1 MILLAFLVF
10 SYDIIVERKKYMK
23 CPVCGGVNKIG
34 SSYCVYCGAKLE
46 KVCPVCGAEVK
57 DTDSFCSNCGSSV
70 NSEKKQNTEK
80 IRISYDMKDGEL
92 GFRYAALVSYVLLIA
107 EIVYSGIL
115 IFTRIMKT
123 HIFDV
128 SYTSLFVSY
137 SIPFFRIVVLVLSCL
152 CYTGLKKGE
161 KTSFVLLLIIHGL
174 LFVKALRSFVTALH
188 LIPSSIALT
197 AILYLAS
204 MVLYGLSFVYFLK
217 RRSFWHY

>member
-1 MILLAFLVF
+1 
-10 SYDIIVERKKYMK
+10 MK
-23 CPVCGGVNKIG
+23 CPVCGGVNKDG
-34 SSYCVYCGAKLE
+34 SAYCEYCGAKLE
-46 KVCPVCGAEVK
+46 SVCPNCGEEVNNE
-57 DTDSFCSNCGSSV
+57 DSFCSNCRNNV
-70 NSEKKQNTEK
+70 NGEKKGK
-80 IRISYDMKDGEL
+80 KDGSRRISYDMKVGGL
-92 GFRYAALVSYVLLIA
+92 GFRYASFVSYVLLIA

-152 CYTGLKKGE
+152 CYAGLKKGE

-174 LFVKALRSFVTALH
+174 LFIKALRSFVTALH

-197 AILYLAS
+197 AILYLVM
-204 MVLYGLSFVYFLK
+204 MVLYVLSFVYFLK
-217 RRSFWHY
+217 RRSFWHN